1 MYRDGIAARRLLGV
15 ITAGSILLAA
25 CSGGAAPAK
34 PEATKTEAKPTVAVS
49 QPKVEFQPKADAAK
63 TESQPKTEAAP
74 QTAPPPAAN
83 PKTNRLVMGIVPPAL
98 ETNAIRDLT
107 PIIIWQLKPMYEY
120 LLMVDGATG
129 KLVPGLA
136 TEWTQENGGKAY
148 RMKLR
153 RGVQFHDN
161 MGEFTAQDVVFTWK
175 DVTDPAAQYS
185 DAQVFRDMIKD
196 IQIVNDYEV
205 VFTLDQNAPFFLYW
219 VSQGQG
225 GFEIRSKKHADATG
239 SVPPMDRRPLAGTG
253 PYQFKERAQAQ
264 FIRFERV
271 PWSHWRVNPD
281 FPEFEYRFQREPSTR
296 AAALQTGE
304 THLTA
309 LPTDLQNQ
317 SEKQGMK
324 VVTGSAAG
332 PRIFLNLSCCF
343 MQDPATLSGL
353 VFPDSPL
360 LDVKVRKALQ
370 KAINLDELNK
380 AFFAGKGQP
389 MIQTHMHPNSP
400 GWNPEWVSKFQ
411 DEYGYDPAAAKA
423 LLQEAGYT
431 ATKPLQTN
439 LHLVN
444 LPQFPGTLDVV
455 EAIGGYWRNVG
466 VQLEMPQM
474 DQGELTLRQRQMAFK
489 NDFFISGTSSV
500 EFIGTS
506 AYWTSVL
513 PRNSG
518 YEDPTLDGLFLKIRS
533 ETDEAKR
540 TELWRQLG
548 DYAFVTHPS
557 INLFWLPAEGLVNP
571 QIVGEYVFP
580 GSITGTWTHVEYIK
594 TAK

>member
-1 MYRDGIAARRLLGV
+1 MLRGRFNVGRCLALVAASSV
-15 ITAGSILLAA
+15 LLAA
-25 CSGGAAPAK
+25 CGGGATPAK
-34 PEATKTEAKPTVAVS
+34 PETKTEAKPTAVVS
-49 QPKVEFQPKADAAK
+49 QPKVEFQPKVEAQPKVADA
-63 TESQPKTEAAP
+63 PAAG
-74 QTAPPPAAN
+74 AVPPPAAN

-107 PIIIWQLKPMYEY
+107 PTIIWQLKPMYEY
-120 LLMVDGATG
+120 LLMMDGATG

-136 TEWTQENGGKAY
+136 TEWTQEGDGKTY

-153 RGVQFHDN
+153 RGVQFHDG

-196 IQIVNDYEV
+196 IQVVNDYEV
-205 VFTLDQNAPFFLYW
+205 VVTLDQNAPFFLYW

-225 GFEIRSKKHADATG
+225 GFEIRSKKSADTYTP
-239 SVPPMDRRPLAGTG
+239 VPGMDKRPLSGTG
-253 PYQFKERAQAQ
+253 PYQFKERAQGQ

-271 PWSHWRVNPD
+271 PFSHWRVNPD

-296 AAALQTGE
+296 AASLQAGE

-309 LPTDLQNQ
+309 LPQDLLAQ

-324 VVTGSAAG
+324 LVQGSAAG
-332 PRIFLNLSCCF
+332 PRLFLNISCCF
-343 MQDPATLSGL
+343 IKDVPTLSGQ

-370 KAINLDELNK
+370 KAINLDELNR

-389 MIQTHMHPNSP
+389 MVQTHMHPNSP
-400 GWNPEWVSKFQ
+400 GWNPEWVAKFQ
-411 DEYGYDPAAAKA
+411 DEYGYDPAASRA
-423 LLQEAGYT
+423 LLAEAGYGPS
-431 ATKPLQTN
+431 KPLQTN

-455 EAIGGYWRNVG
+455 EAIGGYWRAVG
-466 VQLEMPQM
+466 VQPEMPQI
-474 DQGELTLRQRQMAFK
+474 DQGELTQRQRQMAFK

-506 AYWTSVL
+506 AYWTSVP

-518 YEDPTLDGLFLKIRS
+518 YEDPTLDAIFLKVRG
-533 ETDEAKR
+533 ETDDAKR

-548 DYAFVTHPS
+548 DYAFTAHPS